1 MIGVELIILLILWV
15 YIILQLLIL
24 AMLMAYKSPGIQKNI
39 PGFEYPFISILVAAR
54 NEEATIKRC
63 ILSLHALNYPKDK
76 FEILIGNDAS
86 EDKTASIVEELMN
99 SVPNLILIHIHEKLG
114 LAKAKANVLAHLV
127 HEAKAELIFV
137 TDADIQVK
145 PNWILV
151 TLPHLQDEKNGIV
164 SNATM
169 VYGNT
174 FFSKMQQVEWMLGFG
189 NIIAFEQ
196 LALKSTAVGNNMA
209 FSKKA
214 YFDSGS
220 YENIPFSVT
229 EDFQLFR
236 YIRKAGYKGLTILQ
250 SDGLNLSEAQ
260 SVFMK
265 LMHQRKRWMI
275 GAQDLPFIWKGIF
288 MLQGFYFPAVMLLA
302 FLHLKLAVVLFLVKV
317 FIQSAFIWRMSY
329 LLKEKRILFY
339 LPIFAIYQEIMVLL
353 MSVFY
358 LLPIQMDWKNRK
370 Y

>member
-1 MIGVELIILLILWV
+1 MIGFELTILLLLWV
-15 YIILQLLIL
+15 YIILQLLVL
-24 AMLMAYKSPGIQKNI
+24 AMLMAYKSPKLQKNI
-39 PGFEYPFISILVAAR
+39 PGNNLPFVSILVAAR

-63 ILSLHALNYPKDK
+63 ILSLKALNYPQDK
-76 FEILIGNDAS
+76 YEILIGNDAS
-86 EDKTASIVEELMN
+86 EDKTAFIVEELM
-99 SVPNLILIHIHEKLG
+99 SSIPNLKLIHINEKLG
-114 LAKAKANVLAHLV
+114 SAKAKANVLAHLV

-151 TLPHLQDEKNGIV
+151 TLPHLQDSNNGIV

-169 VYGNT
+169 VSGNS
-174 FFSKMQQVEWMLGFG
+174 FFSKMQQIEWMLGFG

-196 LALKSTAVGNNMA
+196 LGLKSTAVGNNMA

-260 SVFMK
+260 SVFIK

-275 GAQDLPFIWKGIF
+275 GAQDLPFIWKIIF
-288 MLQGFYFPAVMLLA
+288 LLQGLYFPTVLILA
-302 FLHLKLAVVLFLVKV
+302 FLHLKLAVILFLVKV
-317 FIQSAFIWRMSY
+317 FIQSAFIMRMSY
-329 LLKEKRILFY
+329 LLKEKGTLIY
-339 LPIFAIYQEIMVLL
+339 LPLFAIYQEIMVLL